1 MAQPVV
7 EQVAEVAFQ
16 QFERQIEGKRIA
28 LIYPRHRGRSA
39 LVAMFLRHYG
49 SNAIYYSLTE
59 DENTIEAWLRRMAGD
74 PAFPEGFG
82 AQTRDALKQRAKP
95 EDLASALGAD
105 LGSVRGKSYMLLLD
119 AFDHIQPSKALDRFI
134 RALPGALPNKVQL
147 VINARL
153 LRLQPWNDLVLA
165 GDAVVVGADKAIDGG
180 IYGDAEQ
187 RGQLEI
193 FALSGGHVYANG
205 RPVTSWDGSLPRH
218 LFYFFVDHPMVTRD
232 QIFEVFWPKM
242 SIKEATNVF
251 HVTKRKISERLGFE
265 LTQYAGGFYL
275 PSPKIQIHYD
285 ARVFEDAVNRAIE
298 DEHSAP
304 ANWALAVQ
312 LYRSHFLPAIHMP
325 WVEARRDE
333 LQNKYAQ
340 ALIGLGRYHRRQG
353 ELDLAEGYLLRAL
366 REKPDWEDVHRDVMG
381 IYQEQGRREDAAAQ
395 FRQLERTLRK
405 MFGIQPSRE
414 TRELYNAIVSN

>member
-193 FALSGGHVYANG
+193 FALSGGHVYVDG

-232 QIFEVFWPKM
+232 QIFEVFWPHM
-242 SIKEATNVF
+242 SVKEATNVF
-251 HVTKRKISERLGFE
+251 HVTKRKISERLGHE
-265 LTQYAGGFYL
+265 LTNYSAGFYV
-275 PSPKIQIHYD
+275 PSPRLSVHYD
-285 ARVFEDAVNRAIE
+285 VRVFETAVQAAIE
-298 DEHSAP
+298 AEGNAP
-304 ANWALAVQ
+304 AHWYQAVQ
-312 LYRSHFLPAIHMP
+312 VYRADFLPDVHTP
-325 WVEARRDE
+325 WVEARRAE
-333 LQNKYAQ
+333 LKNKYAQ
-340 ALIGLGRYHRRQG
+340 ALIGLGRYHRSRD
-353 ELDLAEGYLLRAL
+353 ELDAALGYLLRAL
-366 REKPDWEDVHRDVMG
+366 REKPDWEDVHQDVML
-381 IYQEQGRREDAAAQ
+381 IYYQQGRRADAIDQ
-395 FRQLERTLRK
+395 YKQLTQTLQR
-405 MFGIQPSRE
+405 MFSIQPSKD
-414 TRELYNAIVSN
+414 TRELYNVISAV